1 MSRSRYLRNP
11 LTVKSTMQLQ
21 IMLKHF
27 SPWLLPIL
35 ATLSSNLTNS
45 AIAAPVTAKSADAFV
60 NSIGVNVHLT
70 YDSYKNKDLIKSK
83 LQELGVRHIRD
94 GAYQEADFL
103 AQIKDLAKHGIKTL
117 LIFSG
122 NPPQQVVST
131 AKKLQGA
138 IEGIEGPNESDLEF
152 FNFSYKGQKFPEA
165 TRIYQKEIQAALKA
179 DPATKNLPVVLP
191 SMGWGENAQ
200 KLGYVGN
207 LGNICNLHSYVNLGQ
222 RPTADIDS
230 YFIPHAKTMCGGSLP
245 KWSTETGYH
254 NATSQDLGI
263 SEQAAGKYI
272 PRLLF
277 ENFNRNI
284 QRSYLYELIDQG
296 NDPNDDQGRYGLL
309 KNDGSPK
316 PAFTTIKN
324 IISLLFDSSNPNFQP
339 HSLDYT
345 LSGDKEGVH
354 TTLLQKTNGD
364 FFLILWQDA
373 VSWDNVNK
381 KDIAVTSKN
390 IKVRLALSANKLSVY
405 DPSKSASATKTVSAS
420 PEITLPIPDHPV
432 ILKVVGSASQ
442 ASNTNQK
449 PQSSTLSIQE
459 TPKPKLTP
467 SQMQV
472 EQPPSQQELQPS
484 EEPPSQQEPQP
495 SKEPAIEEEELQSSE
510 E

>member
-1 MSRSRYLRNP
+1 MP
-11 LTVKSTMQLQ
+11 KQ
-21 IMLKHF
+21 F
-27 SPWLLPIL
+27 SYTLLSIL
-35 ATLSSNLTNS
+35 ATSALTPLLSGLTNQGF
-45 AIAAPVTAKSADAFV
+45 ATPVTAKSADAFV
-60 NSIGVNVHLT
+60 DSIGVNVHLT
-70 YDSYKNKDLIKSK
+70 YDAYKDKGLIRSK
-83 LQELGVRHIRD
+83 LEELGVRHIRD
-94 GAYQEADFL
+94 GAYQEQEFL
-103 AQIKDLAKHGIKTL
+103 NQLKELSKVGIKTT

-122 NPPQQVVST
+122 NPPEEVLST
-131 AKKLQGA
+131 AKKLFGTIEAVEGA
-138 IEGIEGPNESDLEF
+138 NESDLEVLQ
-152 FNFSYKGQKFPEA
+152 FSYKGQKFPEG
-165 TRIYQKEIQAALKA
+165 TRTYQKEINAAIKG
-179 DPATKNLPVVLP
+179 DSATKHLPVVLP
-191 SMGWGENAQ
+191 SMGWRENAQ

-254 NATSQDLGI
+254 NATSHELGI

-284 QRSYLYELIDQG
+284 QRSYLYELIDQS
-296 NDPNDDQGRYGLL
+296 NDPNDDQDRYGLL

-324 IISLLFDSSNPNFQP
+324 ITSLLKDSGNPNFQP

-364 FFLILWQDA
+364 FFLIVWQDA

-390 IKVRLALSANKLSVY
+390 IKVRLALEANKLSVY

-420 PEITLPIPDHPV
+420 PEITLPVPDHPV
-432 ILKVVGSASQ
+432 IVKVVGSIAQ
-442 ASNTNQK
+442 PSNTDQK
-449 PQSSTLSIQE
+449 PQSSTPAIQKI
-459 TPKPKLTP
+459 PVSANQKPKVMP
-467 SQMQV
+467 A
-472 EQPPSQQELQPS
+472 PS
-484 EEPPSQQEPQP
+484 EETPS
-495 SKEPAIEEEELQSSE
+495 EEEPQSSE

>member
-1 MSRSRYLRNP
+1 MKPSIFISN
-11 LTVKSTMQLQ
+11 TV
-21 IMLKHF
+21 I
-27 SPWLLPIL
+27 
-35 ATLSSNLTNS
+35 ATTVTIVLSSLTHQ
-45 AIAAPVTAKSADAFV
+45 AFATPVPAKSADSFV
-60 NSIGVNVHLT
+60 DSIGVNVHLT
-70 YDSYKNKDLIKSK
+70 YNAYKNDGLIKSK

-94 GAYQEADFL
+94 GAYQDQGFL
-103 AQIKDLAKHGIKTL
+103 NQLKDLSKVGIKTT

-122 NPPQQVVST
+122 NPPEEVLST
-131 AKKLQGA
+131 AKKLSGTIEAVEGA
-138 IEGIEGPNESDLEF
+138 NESDLEVF
-152 FNFSYKGQKFPEA
+152 QFAYKGEKFPEG
-165 TRIYQKEIQAALKA
+165 TRIYQKELNAAIKSNS
-179 DPATKNLPVVLP
+179 ATKHLQVVLP

-200 KLGYVGN
+200 KLGYVGS
-207 LGNICNLHSYVNLGQ
+207 LGDICNLHSYINLGQ

-230 YFIPHAKTMCGGSLP
+230 YFIPHARTMCGESLP
-245 KWSTETGYH
+245 KWATETGYH
-254 NATSQDLGI
+254 NATSHDLGI

-277 ENFNRNI
+277 ENFNRQI

-296 NDPNDDQGRYGLL
+296 SDPSDDQGRYGLL

-324 IISLLFDSSNPNFQP
+324 TISLLFDSGNPNFQP

-390 IKVRLALSANKLSVY
+390 IKVRLALSANKLEVY

-484 EEPPSQQEPQP
+484 
-495 SKEPAIEEEELQSSE
+495 KEPAIEEEEPQSSE